1 MNQLSKI
8 LFAIFTFIPF
18 LCSSCSDGAEE
29 RIEAAKIVES
39 RSSQDLMNDLYLAC
53 DGDVESL
60 ARILQCAP
68 SSIDRIRNGK
78 SEPTLQFEEK
88 IKSIAVFYYQNDRKF
103 SKLQSALDSEYGW
116 YDSILNFPSH
126 HPSIFWSITI
136 GLFIL
141 TALVAFPPL
150 IPVAVAASVGLIIE
164 LLIFVIAWIAC
175 LICTPDPVED
185 KYIDT
190 INPVIEQL
198 I

>member
-1 MNQLSKI
+1 MKQLTKI
-8 LFAIFTFIPF
+8 LFAIITFLPF
-18 LCSSCSDGAEE
+18 LCSSCSDDTAEE
-29 RIEAAKIVES
+29 RIEVARIVES

-53 DGDVESL
+53 DGEVESL
-60 ARILQCAP
+60 ARILQCTP

-116 YDSILNFPSH
+116 YDSVLNFPSH
-126 HPSIFWSITI
+126 HPWIFWIVNI
-136 GLFIL
+136 IL
-141 TALVAFPPL
+141 LLVLAFATL
-150 IPVAVAASVGLIIE
+150 IAIWPILLE
-164 LLIFVIAWIAC
+164 LLIFLIAWIAC

>member
-1 MNQLSKI
+1 MKQFTRI
-8 LFAIFTFIPF
+8 LFAFIAFLSF
-18 LCSSCSDGAEE
+18 LCTSCSDNAEE
-29 RIEAAKIVES
+29 RIEVAKIVETRDS
-39 RSSQDLMNDLYLAC
+39 KELMNDLFLAC

-60 ARILQCAP
+60 ARILQCTP

-88 IKSIAVFYYQNDRKF
+88 IKSIAIFYFQNDRKF
-103 SKLQSALDSEYGW
+103 SILQSALDPEYGW

-126 HPSIFWSITI
+126 HPWIFWIVNI
-136 GLFIL
+136 IL
-141 TALVAFPPL
+141 ILLLAFLTLIAIWPL
-150 IPVAVAASVGLIIE
+150 LLEI
-164 LLIFVIAWIAC
+164 LIFLIVWIAS
-175 LICTPDPVED
+175 LICAPDATQD

>member
-1 MNQLSKI
+1 MKQLTKI
-8 LFAIFTFIPF
+8 LFAFITFLPF
-18 LCSSCSDGAEE
+18 LCSSCSDDAEE
-29 RIEAAKIVES
+29 RIETAKIVES

-53 DGDVESL
+53 DGEVESL
-60 ARILQCAP
+60 ARILQCTP

-116 YDSILNFPSH
+116 YDSVLNFPSH
-126 HPSIFWSITI
+126 HPWIFWIVNI
-136 GLFIL
+136 IL
-141 TALVAFPPL
+141 LLVLAFATL
-150 IPVAVAASVGLIIE
+150 IAIWPILLE
-164 LLIFVIAWIAC
+164 LLIFLIAWIAC